1 MMYGLQVQ
9 VASSLAVII
18 RIRKFNIIILT
29 SYFRML
35 LWYFLLEYKLFFV
48 GRLEPGSH
56 AIEFEFANLV
66 KEHESYYGRYGEREK
81 RKIDKRR
88 KKVEFY

>member
-1 MMYGLQVQ
+1 
-9 VASSLAVII
+9 
-18 RIRKFNIIILT
+18 
-29 SYFRML
+29 ML

-81 RKIDKRR
+81 EKNRKINKRQMSNVVNEHESCYGRRERGKKLNTR
-88 KKVEFY
+88 KSQMW